1 MRDVNSSVRWAPHT
15 CGCALLLVAMA
26 AVACQKDPA
35 AAPSQQAGTL
45 GQRVASGAG
54 AAGAAHL
61 EGGGTGGAPVGGA
74 GSAGTAVEGGS
85 RAVATSTGGAGSAAG
100 GRSGGTAGIASGGAG
115 AAGAA
120 GRGNDDDAGTAVQ
133 ASSWVTT
140 WGTTLIATSSSTSV
154 LSGDLSTSFDRVT
167 LRQIVHT
174 SVSGDHLRIRL
185 SNVFGTQAVPI
196 ASVHVALR
204 DSGSAIVS
212 ASDRQLTF
220 AGAAATMIPV
230 GQILVSDAI
239 AFDVPA
245 LGDLAISIEFPQQV
259 ARQNTHPVALQ
270 TSYVSAP
277 GSSAGAT
284 SLPGASTLTEWFYLT
299 GVDVERAPRT
309 AAVVILGASNV
320 DGYKSMVDANHRW
333 SDEVARRLNASAQPM
348 AVVNEGQ
355 SGNGILSDLIGPSA
369 NKRFERDVLGNSG
382 VTHVLL
388 MQGTNDIMF
397 SSATSDDLIA
407 GTRQLIDKAHKA
419 GLKFCAGTLTPYEGY
434 TLYSANGEKARMGFN
449 EWVRTSHELDGFVD
463 FDPLLR
469 DPNAPTKILAAYD
482 SGDHLHPN
490 DAGYKLMGE
499 MVDLALFR

>member
-1 MRDVNSSVRWAPHT
+1 MRDVIHAVRWAPHI
-15 CGCALLLVAMA
+15 CRGALLLAAMA
-26 AVACQKDPA
+26 VVACHKDSA
-35 AAPSQQAGTL
+35 AGPSQQAGTS
-45 GQRVASGAG
+45 GQRIASGAG
-54 AAGAAHL
+54 ATGGAHL
-61 EGGGTGGAPVGGA
+61 EGGGTVAAPMGGA
-74 GSAGTAVEGGS
+74 GSAGIAVEGGG
-85 RAVATSTGGAGSAAG
+85 RAGATSMGGAGSAAG
-100 GRSGGTAGIASGGAG
+100 GLTGGAAGIASGGVG
-115 AAGAA
+115 AAGSV
-120 GRGNDDDAGTAVQ
+120 GRGNDDDAGISVQ
-133 ASSWVTT
+133 AAGWVTT

-185 SNVFGTQAVPI
+185 SNVFGTQSVPI
-196 ASVHVALR
+196 ASVHVALHG
-204 DSGSAIVS
+204 SGSSILS

-220 AGAAATMIPV
+220 AGAAATAIPA

-277 GSSAGAT
+277 GSFAGAT
-284 SLPGASTLTEWFYLT
+284 SLPGATTLTEWFYLG

-369 NKRFERDVLGNSG
+369 NKRFERDVLGNSA

-397 SSATSDDLIA
+397 SSATSEDLIA
-407 GTRQLIDKAHKA
+407 GTRQLIDQTHKA
-419 GLKFCAGTLTPYEGY
+419 GLKFCAGTLTPFEGY
-434 TLYSANGEKARMGFN
+434 TLYSANGEMARTGFN
-449 EWVRTSHELDGFVD
+449 QWVRTSHELDGFVD

-469 DPNAPTKILAAYD
+469 DPSAPTKLLAAYD

-499 MVDLALFR
+499 MVNLALFR